1 MSKLV
6 CVLLFLLPLPPSSV
20 SPPSLFLPP
29 TSLFLLRLSSSLLC
43 PSSFLPLPPSHMLY
57 APFSLTS
64 SITTPSF
71 LLSPLFSPCSL
82 LPSHFLLSLPP
93 PLFPYSFP
101 PPSSPLPPSPPS
113 GSRLCQS
120 EMETLLETQEELK
133 KGSQR
138 INQMLQEM
146 ENKQVQYIL
155 SLEVKQI
162 FCFIHAQT
170 LLQCCFS

>member
-1 MSKLV
+1 MSS
-6 CVLLFLLPLPPSSV
+6 CFFF
-20 SPPSLFLPP
+20 LFLPP
-29 TSLFLLRLSSSLLC
+29 LSLLRLSSSLLRLSSSYISIP
-43 PSSFLPLPPSHMLY
+43 PSSVSSFSPSTPFSHVICSFLPHLFHHHLLFPPLS
-57 APFSLTS
+57 SL
-64 SITTPSF
+64 
-71 LLSPLFSPCSL
+71 LSL
-82 LPSHFLLSLPP
+82 LPSPFPLPSIPSP